1 VSDDRLPINVSR
13 RTVLRAGLLGA
24 GASAATAGL
33 DLFPSRRAFGAAAPN
48 PAGTTLDE
56 VLLPGPRIN
65 AGGYRLTVTKPG
77 EPYLVRTELGAAA
90 GAARAQKRR
99 GLVAFAQL
107 TDLHLI
113 DAQSPGRVEYLDRF
127 SDGKNAPV
135 GLLLSSAW
143 RPQETLTLQVLEAMV
158 QAVNAHAK
166 STPVTQT
173 PLAFAISTG
182 DNVDNCQHNELRWG
196 IDVLDGQQVRPDSGD
211 LKRYEGVQ
219 DGFAPT
225 YSAKYW
231 HPAGTPSGKPEDQA
245 LRRYGFPRIPSLL
258 DACRRPFQAT
268 GLAMPWLTMYGNH
281 DGLIQ
286 GNIPSDIP
294 TINTVA
300 TGSKK
305 VVALPA
311 DFSSQDLVDLAA
323 LKRSTIK
330 RILSDGPTRTVTAD
344 PNRRIVGLSD
354 VVSEHFTTTGKPNGH
369 GYTAAN
375 QAQST
380 AYYTFDSGPMTG
392 IVLDT
397 TNSNGQ
403 SDGSLDPTQFAWL
416 NKALIA
422 NSRRYLADSGAF
434 VPGGKRDQLLVVF
447 SHHTMDTMTN
457 VTTGP
462 EAPGKRI
469 SGDEVVALLL
479 KFPNVIMW
487 VNGHTH
493 VNAIQPVKRP
503 LPTTAPGGFWEVNTA
518 SHVDWPQ
525 QARLIELADNRD
537 GTLSIF
543 GTIID
548 SAAKPSYGH
557 RTDSPVQLASL
568 SRELAANDWQ
578 DKFYVAALNTPPAD
592 GRRGR
597 TEDRNV
603 ELLVTA
609 PFALSGTPSSTSSAS
624 GSHIGRDVGIGAA
637 AGAVLAGIG
646 AAGAAIASRRGST
659 D

>member
-1 VSDDRLPINVSR
+1 
-13 RTVLRAGLLGA
+13 VLGV
-24 GASAATAGL
+24 GASAASVGL
-33 DLFPSRRAFGAAAPN
+33 NLFPSRRALAATGPN
-48 PAGTTLDE
+48 VAGTTLDHT
-56 VLLPGPRIN
+56 LLAGPRTN
-65 AGGYRLTVTKPG
+65 GGGYRLVVARPG
-77 EPYLVRTELGAAA
+77 EPYVVRTDLGAKA
-90 GAARAQKRR
+90 GTDRAQQRR

-143 RPQETLTLQVLEAMV
+143 RPNETLTLQVLDAMV
-158 QAVNAHAK
+158 QAVNAHAEAA
-166 STPVTQT
+166 PVTRA
-173 PLAFAISTG
+173 PLSFAISTG

-196 IDVLDGQQVRPDSGD
+196 IDVLDGQQVTPDSGN
-211 LKRYEGVQ
+211 LHRYEGVQ
-219 DGFAPT
+219 DGHAAT
-225 YSAKYW
+225 YSPKYW
-231 HPAGTPSGKPEDQA
+231 HPGGPPAGKAPDQA
-245 LRRYGFPRIPSLL
+245 LKRYGFPTIPSLL

-268 GLAMPWLTMYGNH
+268 GLKMPWLTMYGNH

-286 GNIPSDIP
+286 GNIPSDVP
-294 TINTVA
+294 TINAVA
-300 TGSKK
+300 TGPNK
-305 VVALPA
+305 VVALPT
-311 DFSSQDLVDLAA
+311 DFTSQDLVDLAA

-330 RILSDGPTRTVTAD
+330 RVLSDGPKRTVTPD
-344 PNRRIVGLSD
+344 PDRRIVGLPD
-354 VVSEHFTTTGKPNGH
+354 VVSEHFKTTGRPNGH

-375 QAQST
+375 RAQST

-397 TNSNGQ
+397 TNSNGA
-403 SDGSLDPTQFAWL
+403 SDGSLDSTQYAWL
-416 NKALIA
+416 TQQLIA

-434 VPGGKRDQLLVVF
+434 VVGGRRNRLLVIF
-447 SHHTMDTMTN
+447 SHHTMGTMTN

-462 EAPGKRI
+462 ESPGVRI
-469 SGDEVVALLL
+469 SGDQVVALLL

-503 LPTTAPGGFWEVNTA
+503 LPTTVPGGFWEVNTA

-525 QARLIELADNRD
+525 QARLIEIADNRD

-548 SAAKPSYGH
+548 SAANASYGH
-557 RTDSPVQLASL
+557 RTDTPIQLASL
-568 SRELAANDWQ
+568 ARELAMNDWQ
-578 DKFYVAALNTPPAD
+578 EDFYVADLNTPPAD

-597 TEDRNV
+597 TEDRNT
-603 ELLVTA
+603 ELLVST
-609 PFALSGTPSSTSSAS
+609 PFTLPGSTSTSEN
-624 GSHIGRDVGIGAA
+624 GEHIGRDVAIGAA

-646 AAGAAIASRRGST
+646 VGGAALVNRRGSS

>member
-1 VSDDRLPINVSR
+1 
-13 RTVLRAGLLGA
+13 LLGA
-24 GASAATAGL
+24 GASAASVGL
-33 DLFPSRRAFGAAAPN
+33 NLFPPRALATTEPN
-48 PAGTTLDE
+48 VAGTTLDHT
-56 VLLPGPRIN
+56 LLAGPRTN
-65 AGGYRLTVTKPG
+65 RGGYRLITAKPG
-77 EPYLVRTELGAAA
+77 EPYIVRTDLGAKA
-90 GAARAQKRR
+90 GAARAQHRR

-143 RPQETLTLQVLEAMV
+143 RPNETLTLQVLEAMV

-166 STPVTQT
+166 AAPVTQA

-196 IDVLDGQQVRPDSGD
+196 IDVLDGQQVRPDSGN

-231 HPAGTPSGKPEDQA
+231 HPGGTPSGKPEDQA
-245 LRRYGFPRIPSLL
+245 LRRYGFPTIPSLL
-258 DACRRPFQAT
+258 DACRRPFKAT
-268 GLAMPWLTMYGNH
+268 GLSMPWMTMYGNH

-300 TGSKK
+300 TGNQK
-305 VVALPA
+305 VVALPP
-311 DFSSQDLVDLAA
+311 DFTSQDLVDLAA
-323 LKRSTIK
+323 LKRPTIK
-330 RILSDGPTRTVTAD
+330 RVLTDGPKRTVTAD
-344 PNRRIVGLSD
+344 PNRRIVGLTD
-354 VVSEHFTTTGKPNGH
+354 VVSEHFNTTGRPNGH

-375 QAQST
+375 RAQST

-392 IVLDT
+392 IVMDT
-397 TNSNGQ
+397 TNSNG
-403 SDGSLDPTQFAWL
+403 SDDGSLDPTQFAWL
-416 NKALIA
+416 NKQLIA
-422 NSRRYLADSGAF
+422 NSRRYLADSGQFIA
-434 VPGGKRDQLLVVF
+434 GGNRDRLLVIF
-447 SHHTMDTMTN
+447 SHHTMGTMGN
-457 VTTGP
+457 LTTGP
-462 EAPGKRI
+462 EQPGKRV

-479 KFPNVIMW
+479 KFPNVILW

-493 VNAIQPVKRP
+493 VNAIQPVKRT
-503 LPTTAPGGFWEVNTA
+503 LPTTVPGGFWEVNTA

-543 GTIID
+543 GTIVD
-548 SAAKPSYGH
+548 SAAAATYGH
-557 RTDSPVQLASL
+557 RTDTPIQLASL
-568 SRELAANDWQ
+568 ARELAMNDWQ
-578 DKFYVAALNTPPAD
+578 EDFFVADLNNPPAD

-597 TEDRNV
+597 TEDRNT
-603 ELLVTA
+603 ELLVPA
-609 PFALSGTPSSTSSAS
+609 PFALSGSATQASSS
-624 GSHIGRDVGIGAA
+624 SHIGRDVLIGGV
-637 AGAVLAGIG
+637 AGAVVAGIG
-646 AAGAAIASRRGST
+646 AGGAAIVNQRGSS
-659 D
+659 DSPA

>member
-1 VSDDRLPINVSR
+1 V
-13 RTVLRAGLLGA
+13 
-24 GASAATAGL
+24 AATG
-33 DLFPSRRAFGAAAPN
+33 PN
-48 PAGTTLDE
+48 TAGTTLDQ
-56 VLLPGPRIN
+56 VVLPGARIN
-65 AGGYRLTVTKPG
+65 AGGYRLMVTKAG
-77 EPYLVRTELGAAA
+77 EPYLVRTDLGAKA
-90 GAARAQKRR
+90 GATRAQKRR
-99 GLVAFAQL
+99 GVVAFAQL

-127 SDGKNAPV
+127 SDGKNAAV

-143 RPQETLTLQVLEAMV
+143 RPNETLTLQVLEAMV

-166 STPVTQT
+166 SAPVTQA
-173 PLAFAISTG
+173 PLSFAISTG
-182 DNVDNCQHNELRWG
+182 DNVDNCQHNELRWT

-211 LKRYEGVQ
+211 FKRYEGVQ

-231 HPAGTPSGKPEDQA
+231 HPSGTPAGKPEDQA
-245 LRRYGFPRIPSLL
+245 LRRYGFPTIPSLL

-268 GLAMPWLTMYGNH
+268 GLSMPWLTMYGNH

-286 GNIPSDIP
+286 GNIPSDVP
-294 TINTVA
+294 TINAVA
-300 TGSKK
+300 TGPNK

-323 LKRSTIK
+323 LKRSTI
-330 RILSDGPTRTVTAD
+330 RRVLSDGPTRKVTAD
-344 PNRRIVGLSD
+344 ANRRIVGLKE
-354 VVSEHFTTTGKPNGH
+354 VVAEHFTTTGHPSGH

-375 QAQST
+375 RAKST

-397 TNSNGQ
+397 TNSNGA
-403 SDGSLDPTQFAWL
+403 SDGSVDPVQFAWL
-416 NKALIA
+416 NQALIA
-422 NSRRYLADSGAF
+422 NSRHYLADSGAF
-434 VPGGKRDQLLVVF
+434 LRGGSRDRLLVIF
-447 SHHTMDTMTN
+447 SHHTMGSMGN
-457 VTTGP
+457 LTTGS
-462 EAPGKRI
+462 ETPGKRI
-469 SGDEVVALLL
+469 AGDEVAALLL
-479 KFPNVIMW
+479 QFPNVIMW

-493 VNAIQPVKRP
+493 VNAIQPVKRD
-503 LPTTAPGGFWEVNTA
+503 LPTPAPGGFWEVNTA

-525 QARLIELADNRD
+525 QARLIEIADNLD

-557 RTDSPVQLASL
+557 RTDTPIQLASL
-568 SRELAANDWQ
+568 ARELAANDWQ
-578 DKFYVAALNTPPAD
+578 EKFYVASLNTPRAD

-603 ELLVTA
+603 ELLVAA
-609 PFALSGTPSSTSSAS
+609 PFTLSGTPSSTTTSS
-624 GSHIGRDVGIGAA
+624 SHIGRDVAIGAA

-646 AAGAAIASRRGST
+646 AGGAAIASRRGST

>member
-1 VSDDRLPINVSR
+1 VTADRVPLSR
-13 RTVLRAGLLGA
+13 RTVLQAGLLGA
-24 GASAATAGL
+24 GASAASVGL
-33 DLFPSRRAFGAAAPN
+33 NLFPARPALAATGPN
-48 PAGTTLDE
+48 PTGTTLDHT
-56 VLLPGPRIN
+56 LLAGPSTNR
-65 AGGYRLTVTKPG
+65 GGYRLIVARQG
-77 EPYLVRTELGAAA
+77 EPYIVRTDLGAKA
-90 GAARAQKRR
+90 GAARAQHRH

-143 RPQETLTLQVLEAMV
+143 RPNETLTLQVLEGMV

-166 STPVTQT
+166 AAPVTQA

-182 DNVDNCQHNELRWG
+182 DNVDNCQHNELRWT

-211 LKRYEGVQ
+211 LTRYEGVQ
-219 DGFAPT
+219 DGFTPT
-225 YSAKYW
+225 YSPKYW
-231 HPAGTPSGKPEDQA
+231 HPSGPPAGRAPDQA
-245 LRRYGFPRIPSLL
+245 LKRYGFPTIPSFL
-258 DACRRPFQAT
+258 DACRRPFKAT
-268 GLAMPWLTMYGNH
+268 GLSMPWLTMYGNH

-286 GNIPSDIP
+286 GNIPSDVP
-294 TINTVA
+294 TINAVA
-300 TGSKK
+300 TGPNK

-311 DFSSQDLVDLAA
+311 DFTSQDLVDLAA
-323 LKRSTIK
+323 LKRSTI
-330 RILSDGPTRTVTAD
+330 RRVLSDGPKRKVTAD
-344 PNRRIVGLSD
+344 PNRRIVGLKE
-354 VVSEHFTTTGKPNGH
+354 VVDEHFATTGRPNGH

-375 QAQST
+375 RAQST

-397 TNSNGQ
+397 TNSNGA

-416 NKALIA
+416 NQALIA
-422 NSRRYLADSGAF
+422 NSRRYLADSGVF
-434 VPGGKRDQLLVVF
+434 VAGGKRDRLLVIF
-447 SHHTMDTMTN
+447 SHHTMATMTN
-457 VTTGP
+457 VTTGS
-462 EAPGKRI
+462 ESPGKRV

-493 VNAIQPVKRP
+493 VNAIQPVKRT
-503 LPTTAPGGFWEVNTA
+503 LPTTVPGGFWEVNTA

-525 QARLIELADNRD
+525 QARLIEIADNRD

-548 SAAKPSYGH
+548 SAANASYGH
-557 RTDSPVQLASL
+557 RTDTPIQLASL
-568 SRELAANDWQ
+568 ARELAVNDWQ
-578 DKFYVAALNTPPAD
+578 EDFYVAALNTPPAD

-597 TEDRNV
+597 SEDRNT
-603 ELLVTA
+603 ELLVSA
-609 PFALSGTPSSTSSAS
+609 PFALSGAASTQASSNSQ
-624 GSHIGRDVGIGAA
+624 HIGRDVLLGAA
-637 AGAVLAGIG
+637 AGAVLAGVG
-646 AAGAAIASRRGST
+646 AGGAAIVTRRGSS